1 MTKRIDPIEF
11 GLTARTLLVQIDSNT
26 IGIVM
31 LRKSRIIMADGR
43 KILEKA
49 GKIKQVLP
57 GSSVILRTSAP
68 VCSKTLRFLEDEG
81 IQVETVV

>member
-11 GLTARTLLVQIDSNT
+11 GLTARTLLEQIDSNT

-57 GSSVILRTSAP
+57 GSAVILRTSAP

>member
-11 GLTARTLLVQIDSNT
+11 GLTARTLLEQIDSNT

-57 GSSVILRTSAP
+57 SSSVILRTSAP